1 MVGWTTPATARI
13 VDPTGEILAGGAEVE
28 ATLIAEVDPARVTQ
42 TRERFPFL
50 QDRL

>member
-1 MVGWTTPATARI
+1 GWLVYGGDSRI
-13 VDPTGEILAGGAEVE
+13 LDPMGEILAGGADVE
-28 ATLIAEVDPARVTQ
+28 ATLIAEVDRKRVTQ